1 MHCERAD
8 APAAG
13 NPLLSASLRLARLGY
28 AVFPCRSG
36 RKSQLLRMAFWTPPR
51 TERPSATGGR
61 DGQTPISAWPP
72 AVV

>member
-36 RKSQLLRMAFWTPPR
+36 RKSQLLRMAF
-51 TERPSATGGR
+51 
-61 DGQTPISAWPP
+61 
-72 AVV
+72 